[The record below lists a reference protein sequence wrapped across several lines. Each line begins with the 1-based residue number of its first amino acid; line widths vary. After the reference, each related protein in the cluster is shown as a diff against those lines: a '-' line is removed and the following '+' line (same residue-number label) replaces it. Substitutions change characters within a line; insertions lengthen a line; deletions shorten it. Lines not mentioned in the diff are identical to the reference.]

1 MKFISLRI
9 NGKLCSDI
17 QFQFIRIGSY
27 QGILMPSSKNPDC
40 LQKAQLLYEL
50 IAYYDRYANV
60 KQPENATI
68 FWLYGM

>member
-1 MKFISLRI
+1 
-9 NGKLCSDI
+9 
-17 QFQFIRIGSY
+17 
-27 QGILMPSSKNPDC
+27 MPSSKNPDC